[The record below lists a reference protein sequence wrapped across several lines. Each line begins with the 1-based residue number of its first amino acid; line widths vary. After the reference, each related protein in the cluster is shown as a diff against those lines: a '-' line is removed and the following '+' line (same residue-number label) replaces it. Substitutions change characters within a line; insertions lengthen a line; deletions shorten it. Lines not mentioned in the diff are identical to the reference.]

1 MYNKGI
7 RKIGQRNRS
16 DAMIRG
22 NVVFA
27 FFTAHHLLQSL
38 ITWPVEQIQRLFPI
52 IATNDLSF
60 ENTAEAYKSKSNFEI
75 VRALLVFNLCSI
87 RPLVDHNK
95 ENLQVRLAEIN
106 KTIIAIL
113 GDVKFLKYTV
123 AILAFGILALQ
134 ATVFFII
141 SLTFRS

>member
-52 IATNDLSF
+52 IATNC
-60 ENTAEAYKSKSNFEI
+60 TYVHKPI
-75 VRALLVFNLCSI
+75 T
-87 RPLVDHNK
+87 
-95 ENLQVRLAEIN
+95 
-106 KTIIAIL
+106 KTYHL
-113 GDVKFLKYTV
+113 MVEHFTEEFSV
-123 AILAFGILALQ
+123 
-134 ATVFFII
+134 V
-141 SLTFRS
+141 TFQ